1 MIDKSSSVF
10 AVLLA
15 AAMTGTAFGGNK
27 TGWQASFDNGAF
39 SFKDMAFEK
48 LNLGHR
54 FRRTADGGAY
64 SQNAP
69 WTRGDADA
77 KNISHMQFRVW
88 NAPGAWM
95 AVDFLGHRIMEPTA
109 MGFGFFTVPVYGPWT
124 KFPTDAQDG
133 VAPVVGH
140 IGGTG
145 DFVDMSE
152 VLLVGDRAIDGV
164 YVSAKR
170 KDGTP
175 VLPGETAKSG
185 DLLTVTMPVISRPD
199 SLRLFFKELSDDPAK
214 CGNRLSIPLDNAPPR
229 LEPSAEDPLLYTA
242 TFELPVLQKERKVR
256 LGGFVAMIDYAGV
269 DSRIWGPYYG
279 VAPFAVDFAG
289 GSTEGYP
296 PPDFAAFDFGPAGQ
310 AVLPGAKAVS
320 PDETPEGFRWISKPS
335 GYDDSKHK
343 YLDPLA
349 LDWAFVQAGE
359 TAEFAVTVPRK
370 GRYAV
375 TVGLWMQGALCYRN
389 QDYRPLEYDIYVNEK
404 LAGSRR
410 RGTKEDETS
419 PLMDREAEA
428 DEDVYETYLKKGT
441 CFQDIEFETEAEGEV
456 TVKVVAPKTEPK
468 STRRVPVN
476 YVFVRPCGDAASE
489 SYRKWLDGLRRKRF
503 YGYWADATQSIPDA
517 RNALAVQE
525 IPGSGLRLF
534 ARANALDWVLRD
546 TKPLVNEIGR
556 PLVVKAARGE
566 RISGGVLLNASEDVA
581 GISFAVEGLPEKAH
595 PRILKQM
602 VYRFTHPWNAIHQL
616 GVNHLL
622 PATARDAKAGESYG
636 YLVRFDV
643 DEDLAPGFY
652 PGKFVAT
659 AADGRRAELPVELTV
674 RACTLPKLSD
684 HLITMING
692 SRDRE
697 GMEFCKNELGATSF
711 LIANTRPQWLRF
723 EYDKDGH
730 PVALKG
736 NVDYPDPLAV
746 WDKAFADFKEVGFD
760 CPYPMFALMG
770 VGYNEA
776 QPFDNGRIKALGFGP
791 DYRAA
796 IRLTYGKIKELA
808 QKHGLPNVIFDM
820 GGEMGHEAKKP
831 ADFTVQNAIALYK
844 AIHEEV
850 PGSML
855 SYRCN
860 CFTTVDEFFP
870 YLEVQGVRGKTSW
883 LHADKITDCGRNKWI
898 YSYSTENRFNNGIR
912 SWAHGARGNFRE
924 WLTWDHVENFNDFLC
939 QGSCGGTAHFET
951 IPGPDG
957 KLVPTLRS
965 EAFRASVFDR
975 KFLRL
980 LENAMKSPMAKA
992 DEKAKAESF
1001 RQLVRRIVY
1010 DHASDEG
1017 SGWSYG
1023 THRNDGNNPWPGL
1036 RLDLMRDL
1044 CEQFAA
1050 ALETG
1055 KTSGLPDL
1063 APAACD
1069 YTAFGLTDGPI
1080 EPAGQPL
1087 LAAFANEKVYDLS
1100 DLARVRVE
1108 LYNAVGGRVGSFAA
1122 GPKDRCLH
1130 PSFTIPS
1137 ADLKAGKYVLKLVIG
1152 GDVKA
1157 ESAFHLLAQ

>member
-1 MIDKSSSVF
+1 MNKIV
-10 AVLLA
+10 VTL
-15 AAMTGTAFGGNK
+15 AFGVLACAVSAGNR
-27 TGWQASFDNGAF
+27 TGWSAGFGEGDF
-39 SFKDMAFEK
+39 TLKDMAVEK
-48 LNLGHR
+48 LNLGSR
-54 FRRTADGGAY
+54 FKRTAEGGTY
-64 SQNAP
+64 SQVAP

-95 AVDFLGHRIMEPTA
+95 AVDFLGHRVMEPTA

-124 KFPTDAQDG
+124 KFPTDAQEG
-133 VAPVVGH
+133 TAPIVGTV
-140 IGGTG
+140 GGKG

-164 YVSAKR
+164 YVSATR

-175 VLPGETAKSG
+175 VRPGETAKSG
-185 DLLTVTMPVISRPD
+185 DLLTVTMPVISKPD
-199 SLRLFFKELSDDPAK
+199 SLRLFFKELSDDPEK
-214 CGNRLSIPLDNAPPR
+214 RGTRLSIPLDNAPAR
-229 LEPSAEDPLLYTA
+229 LEPSKDDPLLYTA

-296 PPDFAAFDFGPAGQ
+296 PEDFTVLDFGPSGQ
-310 AVLPGAKAVS
+310 AVLAGSKPVS
-320 PDETPEGFRWISKPS
+320 PDETPDGFRWISKPT

-343 YLDPLA
+343 YLDALA
-349 LDWAFVQAGE
+349 LDWAYVQAGSA
-359 TAEFAVTVPRK
+359 AEFAVKVPRK

-375 TVGLWMQGALCYRN
+375 TVGLWMQGVLCYRN
-389 QDYRPLEYDIYVNEK
+389 QDYRPLEYDVYVNGQ

-410 RGTKEDETS
+410 RGTEKEEKH
-419 PLMDREAEA
+419 PLIDREADPE
-428 DEDVYETYLKKGT
+428 EDVYETYLRKGT

-456 TVKVVAPKTEPK
+456 IVRIVSPKGEKK
-468 STRRVPVN
+468 SSKRTPFD
-476 YVFVRPCGDAASE
+476 YVLVRPAGDAASAA
-489 SYRKWLDGLRRKRF
+489 YRAWLEGLRRKRF
-503 YGYWADATQSIPDA
+503 YGYWADATGSIPDA
-517 RNALAVQE
+517 RNALLAKE
-525 IPGSGLRLF
+525 LPGAGIRLF
-534 ARANALDWVLRD
+534 ARANALDWVMRG
-546 TKPLVNEIGR
+546 TKPTVNEIGK

-566 RISGGVLLNASEDVA
+566 RVPGGVIVNASEDVA
-581 GISFAVEGLPEKAH
+581 GVTFAVEGLPEKAH
-595 PRILKQM
+595 ARVLKQM
-602 VYRFTHPWNAIHQL
+602 LYRFTHPWNAIHQL

-622 PATARDAKAGESYG
+622 PATVRDLKAGESYG

-643 DEDLAPGFY
+643 DDDLAPGLY
-652 PGKFVAT
+652 RGTFVAT

-674 RACTLPKLSD
+674 RACELPKLSD

-692 SRDRE
+692 PSTRE

-723 EYDKDGH
+723 EYDTDGH

-736 NVDYPDPLAV
+736 NIDYPDPV
-746 WDKAFADFKEVGFD
+746 VRWDKAFADFKETGFE

-808 QKHGLPNVIFDM
+808 EKHGLPNVVFDM

-844 AIHEEV
+844 AVHEEV

-883 LHADKITDCGRNKWI
+883 LHADRITDCGRKKWI
-898 YSYSTENRFNNGIR
+898 YTYSKENRFYNGIQ

-924 WLTWDHVENFNDFLC
+924 WLTWDHTENYNDFLC
-939 QGSCGGTAHFET
+939 QGSCGCTAHYET
-951 IPGPDG
+951 IPGPGG

-975 KFLRL
+975 KFIRL
-980 LENAMKSPMAKA
+980 LENAMKSPKA
-992 DEKAKAESF
+992 TAGEKAKAESL
-1001 RQLVRRIVY
+1001 RKLIRRVVY

-1017 SGWSYG
+1017 SGWSFG
-1023 THRNDGNNPWPGL
+1023 THRGDGNNPWPGL
-1036 RLDLMRDL
+1036 RLDIMRDM
-1044 CEQFAA
+1044 CETFAA
-1050 ALETG
+1050 ALEKGEATD
-1055 KTSGLPDL
+1055 LPDVD
-1063 APAACD
+1063 PEKSCN
-1069 YTAFGLTDGPI
+1069 YTDFGLADGPL
-1080 EPAGQPL
+1080 EPAGSVA
-1087 LAAFANEKVYDLS
+1087 LAAFANEKTYDLS
-1100 DLARVRVE
+1100 DPAKVAVE
-1108 LYNAVGGRVGSFAA
+1108 LFDAAGTRIGSYAP
-1122 GPKDRCLH
+1122 GPKDRCSH
-1130 PSFTIPS
+1130 PSFLIPS
-1137 ADLKAGKYVLKLVIG
+1137 AGLKAGAYVLRLRIAG
-1152 GDVKA
+1152 ETKA
-1157 ESAFHLLAQ
+1157 ESVFHLL